1 MYLTQLEI
9 HGFKTFPTRMKL
21 AFPEGIAAIVGPN
34 GSGKSNLADAIRW
47 ALGEQSMLA
56 LRGRKSEDVVFAGT
70 PRRARGSMTEVTL
83 TFDNED
89 GTFPLELAEIS
100 IARRAYRS
108 GENEYLLNGNRVRL
122 RDIQQLLADAGIGQ
136 GMMIGQGLVDQVLA
150 QRPED
155 RRVLLEEAAGVR
167 SLYMQEHE
175 AENKL
180 NRVYEN
186 MNRVRDILL
195 ELEPRLTVLET
206 QAREA
211 QRAESLQ
218 QELAQ
223 VLHNWYAAQLAQI
236 VAEEAAAAS
245 ELEQVRAT
253 LTTLAA
259 QIASQEAERQHLEQ
273 ALGEHEQGMQRL
285 EARVGGLRNRLRDL
299 AQRQAV
305 QQERQTHLRRNV
317 AESESREEDLAE
329 RYESVGVRLPQQETA
344 LTEAAEALTALQAEW
359 QTLRNGIAAK
369 EEARQEAEADLQQLR
384 QEGVGV
390 TTRLSSL
397 TAAINDAKRQRETVL
412 TRAAEAAEQLQ
423 HVRKQQRDRA
433 AGLTTLQQD
442 AETLQAEAESRQ
454 AAKDRSESALT
465 AAEQAVHRLEAE
477 RQEPLRQRAD
487 LEGRTEALRAL
498 LAGAA
503 ADEES
508 PPAEVA
514 AQVGV
519 SLLPQVAEADLPAGI
534 TTALAA
540 ALPKEAFLTGTKQDA
555 EKLVAHLVHT
565 AAANAT
571 VVAADLLD
579 TQKLPVPNVP
589 GVIGC
594 AADLVALP
602 PQMTAL
608 KPVLRAILVVEHVG
622 AILAAAA
629 QHPWP
634 LIVSADGVVYSQGVF
649 RYAQASVQRGQQQ
662 VQYRKLTAR
671 LAEVRRQCRELEQ
684 KESEQRVARD
694 RLRDEAREAAAAH
707 NESAA
712 QAQTAHAAVQQR
724 THECDELSR
733 QCAWWEQVEEETRA
747 QRVELDDTI
756 AAREREAPLAVAA
769 KERLT
774 REIGE
779 RERARNVLQQKV
791 ETQRATVSS
800 LQTQLAVQQQRKE
813 HLARAS
819 AQLRAE
825 QQNLLRERGQVES
838 TRTERTGAL
847 HALQAELE
855 KTASASQQTATLVE
869 EAEAAREQQ
878 QAVLQQLRSQRGA
891 LAQTRSDLENRRAA
905 RERDL
910 VRAEQVLAGV
920 RQRREDTIVRWLSD
934 EPDVEPV
941 PKPAADPLEELQG
954 RVTSLRNRLRRIGP
968 VNPLAVAEFSELEQR
983 ATFLREQI
991 ADLEAAQ
998 EDLDEVKRQLRRTIR
1013 QDFTA
1018 TFQRVAAD
1026 FRTMVK
1032 VLFDGGDAELSLTD
1046 PHNPDQTGI
1055 EITVRL
1061 PGKRRQ
1067 ALSLLSGGERALVA
1081 LALLFALLSARHTP
1095 LCLLDEADAMLDETN
1110 VVRFCKLLREYG
1122 RETQFLIITHNRGTM
1137 EMADALFGVSMSE
1150 EGVSQVLSLRLE
1162 ELREQVLSPAG

>member
-1 MYLTQLEI
+1 M
-9 HGFKTFPTRMKL
+9 
-21 AFPEGIAAIVGPN
+21 
-34 GSGKSNLADAIRW
+34 
-47 ALGEQSMLA
+47 
-56 LRGRKSEDVVFAGT
+56 
-70 PRRARGSMTEVTL
+70 
-83 TFDNED
+83 
-89 GTFPLELAEIS
+89 
-100 IARRAYRS
+100 
-108 GENEYLLNGNRVRL
+108 
-122 RDIQQLLADAGIGQ
+122 
-136 GMMIGQGLVDQVLA
+136 
-150 QRPED
+150 
-155 RRVLLEEAAGVR
+155 
-167 SLYMQEHE
+167 
-175 AENKL
+175 
-180 NRVYEN
+180 
-186 MNRVRDILL
+186 
-195 ELEPRLTVLET
+195 
-206 QAREA
+206 
-211 QRAESLQ
+211 
-218 QELAQ
+218 
-223 VLHNWYAAQLAQI
+223 
-236 VAEEAAAAS
+236 
-245 ELEQVRAT
+245 
-253 LTTLAA
+253 
-259 QIASQEAERQHLEQ
+259 
-273 ALGEHEQGMQRL
+273 
-285 EARVGGLRNRLRDL
+285 
-299 AQRQAV
+299 
-305 QQERQTHLRRNV
+305 
-317 AESESREEDLAE
+317 
-329 RYESVGVRLPQQETA
+329 
-344 LTEAAEALTALQAEW
+344 
-359 QTLRNGIAAK
+359 
-369 EEARQEAEADLQQLR
+369 
-384 QEGVGV
+384 
-390 TTRLSSL
+390 
-397 TAAINDAKRQRETVL
+397 
-412 TRAAEAAEQLQ
+412 
-423 HVRKQQRDRA
+423 
-433 AGLTTLQQD
+433 
-442 AETLQAEAESRQ
+442 
-454 AAKDRSESALT
+454 
-465 AAEQAVHRLEAE
+465 
-477 RQEPLRQRAD
+477 
-487 LEGRTEALRAL
+487 
-498 LAGAA
+498 
-503 ADEES
+503 
-508 PPAEVA
+508 
-514 AQVGV
+514 
-519 SLLPQVAEADLPAGI
+519 
-534 TTALAA
+534 
-540 ALPKEAFLTGTKQDA
+540 
-555 EKLVAHLVHT
+555 
-565 AAANAT
+565 
-571 VVAADLLD
+571 
-579 TQKLPVPNVP
+579 
-589 GVIGC
+589 
-594 AADLVALP
+594 
-602 PQMTAL
+602 
-608 KPVLRAILVVEHVG
+608 
-622 AILAAAA
+622 
-629 QHPWP
+629 
-634 LIVSADGVVYSQGVF
+634 
-649 RYAQASVQRGQQQ
+649 QRGQQQ

-671 LAEVRRQCRELEQ
+671 LADVRRQCRELEQ
-684 KESEQRVARD
+684 KESEQRVARG
-694 RLRDEAREAAAAH
+694 RLREEAREAARAH

-779 RERARNVLQQKV
+779 RERARNVLQQEV

-813 HLARAS
+813 HLARAI

-838 TRTERTGAL
+838 THSERTGAL

-954 RVTSLRNRLRRIGP
+954 RVTSAAESIAANWPREPAGRGRVLRARTARDVPPRADCRSGSRPGRPRRSQAATPAHGFARTLR
-968 VNPLAVAEFSELEQR
+968 PLSSGSPP
-983 ATFLREQI
+983 TF
-991 ADLEAAQ
+991 A
-998 EDLDEVKRQLRRTIR
+998 
-1013 QDFTA
+1013 
-1018 TFQRVAAD
+1018 
-1026 FRTMVK
+1026 TMVK